1 MPAELT
7 TPSQL
12 LEHAVDALVSQH
24 GWREREIKTA
34 TLVLQLHNS
43 DTGQIRSVVT
53 SPIGSGE
60 MTEQLA
66 ALHTAIVDI
75 DDAVRVQRPPV
86 G

>member
-1 MPAELT
+1 MDAEPMR
-7 TPSQL
+7 PSQL
-12 LEHAVDALVSQH
+12 LELATCALAAQH

-34 TLVLQLHNS
+34 TLVLQLRDR

-60 MTEQLA
+60 LTEQLQ
-66 ALHTAIVDI
+66 ALHTAFVDVDEEI
-75 DDAVRVQRPPV
+75 RVQRHT